1 MIALTTNV
9 LGKRPIQQ
17 VVDHP
22 PMDHP
27 TAADH
32 PPVECLPEDHLPVD
46 SHLKV
51 KTHPILELKSFS
63 FSFHKIDPFDPN

>member
-9 LGKRPIQQ
+9 LGKRPIQLVRL

-22 PMDHP
+22 TVADHQ

-32 PPVECLPEDHLPVD
+32 PPAECLPEDHLPVD

-51 KTHPILELKSFS
+51 KTRPILK
-63 FSFHKIDPFDPN
+63 PQ